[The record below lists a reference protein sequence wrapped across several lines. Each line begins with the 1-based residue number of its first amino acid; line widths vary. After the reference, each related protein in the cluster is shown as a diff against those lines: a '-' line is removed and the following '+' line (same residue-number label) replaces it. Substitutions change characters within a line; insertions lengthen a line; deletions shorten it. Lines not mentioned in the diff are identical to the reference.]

1 MNMKNATL
9 ALLFAAAPLAA
20 CSKKATYIDPDARS
34 SVEGSGL
41 EARDVR
47 AVVEQMSDELMTS
60 QMVKDFDGVPRVA
73 VLPMENRSRFLIDQD
88 IFTSMI
94 TDELVMASNGRL
106 AVVNRDLLDTILKE
120 REMKRTGQVDSQ
132 GSKSLSGVEFFL
144 QGEVR
149 SLSASTSKKQ
159 TDYVIVHFT
168 LTDAESSVVGWS
180 NRYEMKKQGGWGVLY
195 Q

>member
-1 MNMKNATL
+1 MTL
-9 ALLFAAAPLAA
+9 RLVLAAALAVA
-20 CSKKATYIDPDARS
+20 ALGGCNKKARYVDPDARS
-34 SVEGSGL
+34 SVEGTGL

-47 AVVEQMSDELMTS
+47 AMVGQLSQELMSS
-60 QMVKDFDGVPRVA
+60 QMVKDFDGVPRIA
-73 VLPMENRSRFLIDQD
+73 VMPMENRSRFLIDQD

-94 TDELVMASNGRL
+94 TDELVMASNGKL

-120 REMKRTGQVDSQ
+120 REMKRSGEVDSQ
-132 GSKSLSGVEFFL
+132 GYKALSGVEFFL

-159 TDYVIVHFT
+159 TDYVVVHFT
-168 LTDAESSVVGWS
+168 LTDAESGVVGWS
-180 NRYEMKKQGGWGVLY
+180 NRYEMKKEGSWGVLY